1 MADASGGKTAP
12 PGDAPARALDP
23 YERAAADPRVP
34 AELIEG
40 ALALAH
46 APPERAAAA
55 WLACAS
61 SLRARGLRPREL
73 FNYLHTAHPALVNAI
88 VAGEAVLAAQAL
100 ARGDLALDAAFLRLH
115 RPQHESAPNAGRTPE
130 RIATGL
136 LLVTVIVAAPSP
148 SMPAST

>member
-1 MADASGGKTAP
+1 VADASGGKTAP

-73 FNYLHTAHPALVNAI
+73 CSYLHTAHPALVNAI

-115 RPQHESAPNAGRTPE
+115 RPQHETPPMP
-130 RIATGL
+130 
-136 LLVTVIVAAPSP
+136 AALPSESPRDSYLSPSSWRPPSP